1 MNDWRAV
8 RPMGRSITGEVGST
22 GLDQSAIRMVASHA
36 PGSME
41 HGHGPIRIGVASHRD
56 RHIVEPVWGL
66 RDLQARA
73 VIVPGIVVGDDAFV
87 LHTENLGEGR
97 ADPRDEG
104 RPDFGGRHRTVRVVG
119 WEKLL
124 GEIPVRR
131 RQLGDPGQ
139 RTLWAIGPVGCGR
152 RVPTGPARPVNRPEA
167 A

>member
-1 MNDWRAV
+1 
-8 RPMGRSITGEVGST
+8 MGRSITGEVGSS

-97 ADPRDEG
+97 ATHG
-104 RPDFGGRHRTVRVVG
+104 M
-119 WEKLL
+119 K
-124 GEIPVRR
+124 
-131 RQLGDPGQ
+131 
-139 RTLWAIGPVGCGR
+139 A
-152 RVPTGPARPVNRPEA
+152 VPTLGADTAPCGL
-167 A
+167 